1 MTNTTVEA
9 AVVQLVDLSQTDLAD
24 DADAM
29 IGDDFDDDL
38 YGMEASVVVGGGDV
52 GVDVG
57 ASCCGAQMNCN
68 SLVVGGSLN
77 SLWRLLT
84 RRTDDMMLKC
94 EDSSN

>member
-1 MTNTTVEA
+1 MVEA
-9 AVVQLVDLSQTDLAD
+9 AVAQLVDLSQADLAD

-38 YGMEASVVVGGGDV
+38 YGKEASVVVGGDV
-52 GVDVG
+52 GVG

-77 SLWRLLT
+77 SL
-84 RRTDDMMLKC
+84 
-94 EDSSN
+94 